1 MNNIGKTA
9 FVMLALGFPV
19 YLLWKGRLGSY
30 LQLAGGSLLPV
41 GSGAASGTATL
52 GTTQNPTT
60 YSPMG
65 VPNGP
70 VSANGLQNVPIPGL

>member
-1 MNNIGKTA
+1 MNGIGKTA
-9 FVMLALGFPV
+9 FVMVALGLPV
-19 YLLWKGRLGSY
+19 YLLWKGRLGTY
-30 LQLAGGSLLPV
+30 LSLAGGSFSLQ

-52 GTTQNPTT
+52 GTAQNPTT

-70 VSANGLQNVPIPGL
+70 VSPNGLQNIPIPGL